1 MNLEN
6 ALPIIIKKLE
16 KWERKL
22 IEMLPNFVL
31 AGLLLVVFFFIAKI
45 LRGLIYKLVFK
56 ISKSESIS
64 GLFAGVFQAAAL
76 IVGLTMALNV
86 LNLEKTVS
94 SLLAGVGIIG
104 LALGFAFQDLTANF
118 ISGVFMSVKRPF
130 EVGDKIET
138 NSFTGTV
145 YQMQLRSTTILTTA
159 GLHVVLPNKDI
170 FQKPII
176 NYSRANERRVEIDL
190 FVSNTFDL
198 SQTEGLV
205 RKALEKLDTRKPI
218 SDVDFYYTAVDDV
231 KVKFTV
237 SFHIDNAEPK
247 GYFESRHKAI
257 VAIYKAYAEK
267 GMVKLTSL
275 EPAKNN
281 SPAS

>member
-6 ALPIIIKKLE
+6 WLPLVIKKLE
-16 KWERKL
+16 KWEKQL
-22 IEMLPNFVL
+22 VEMLPNFVL
-31 AGLLLVVFFFIAKI
+31 AAIIMAFFFLAARIV
-45 LRGLIYKLVFK
+45 RRLIYKLVFK
-56 ISKSESIS
+56 ISKSESLTS
-64 GLFAGVFQAAAL
+64 LFSGVFQASFL
-76 IVGLTMALNV
+76 IVGLMMALNV

-138 NSFTGTV
+138 NTFIGTV
-145 YQMQLRSTTILTTA
+145 SHMELRSTTILTTT
-159 GLHVVLPNKDI
+159 GLRVVIPNKDI

-176 NYSRANERRVEIDL
+176 NYSRSNERRVELDL
-190 FVSNTFDL
+190 FALNTFDL
-198 SQTEGLV
+198 SMVESVV
-205 RKALEKLDTRKPI
+205 RKALENLDTSKPI
-218 SDVDFYYTAVDDV
+218 NDVEIYFTGIDDV

-247 GYFESRHKAI
+247 GFFDSRHKAI
-257 VAIYKAYAEK
+257 KAIYKAFAEK
-267 GMVKLTSL
+267 GIVKVAPL
-275 EPAKNN
+275 
-281 SPAS
+281 